1 MGILLKESVI
11 FTIRCDFKNVLGFFT
26 KNDNNHI
33 SVNHIIKFYTFGYIK
48 RLFLVHL

>member
-33 SVNHIIKFYTFGYIK
+33 YVKHIIKLYTFTK
-48 RLFLVHL
+48 FRR